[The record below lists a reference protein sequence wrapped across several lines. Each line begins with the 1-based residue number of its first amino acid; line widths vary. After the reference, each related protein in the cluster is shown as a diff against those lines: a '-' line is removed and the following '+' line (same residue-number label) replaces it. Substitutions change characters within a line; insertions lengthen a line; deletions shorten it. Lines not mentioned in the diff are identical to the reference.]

1 MKRIAFIVA
10 SLLICTISFAQTQA
24 SQEEIALAQRI
35 YQAQE
40 QGDEAAFQ
48 AAQKDYADY
57 LLSKKD
63 WGKYYNLWVNQVVF
77 HVNNKH
83 FYQAFTEIQKMTDD
97 IKERKQTKYLYVA
110 YQALGLY
117 YVNRGNYEQ
126 GEAYFKKALEQVDTV
141 SNQLAAANLYIS
153 LAQAQSYTNPAQA
166 MKQLDR
172 LPSLEGN
179 PTTESGVLAYRCI
192 IAFEMNDLKA
202 FKKYYAKYDS
212 IRQNFPEPFNEI
224 NYENVMVYHHMVEG
238 HTDQALAWC
247 DSLDSDIEAAELRTK
262 VYEHARLWEK
272 AYYEIERKDS
282 LNRRVENEVL
292 ADNIASLSQ
301 TIDSLEE
308 KERKAKNI
316 RQQLIFVGVLAVF
329 IISLLI
335 GILLYRRRNHRLLKH
350 QYAMVKEA
358 QEQTANVLSIRKAFV
373 KSMWG
378 RLKSPVQ
385 LLINYARVFNN
396 PDFRL
401 KLEERPKA
409 YHDIVESAKQISSL
423 IEPVIESMTHENT
436 AISEQ
441 QKNVCQDA
449 LRSPLSSLIGMAE
462 ILAEDKDHH
471 IPEDEYLK
479 MREVVSNNAYMVSV
493 STQELLYFSITADGQ
508 KVEKKDYIGLNEGAR
523 TVLHS
528 YDFRNR
534 KLGFKFTSD
543 VGDDVHIHTYSEHLN
558 LLLTCLLR
566 NSDRF
571 AAYGKVEVCC
581 QAADDGT
588 YSISVS
594 NEGDKIPE
602 GCDEEQIFMP
612 FIRVSPS
619 SHGLGIRL
627 ALARQLAL
635 SMDYELHI
643 DMTYENGVRMILS
656 GMK

>member
-1 MKRIAFIVA
+1 MKRITFIVA
-10 SLLICTISFAQTQA
+10 SLLICTILFAQTQA
-24 SQEEIALAQRI
+24 SQEEIAFAQRI
-35 YQAQE
+35 YKAQE
-40 QGDEAAFQ
+40 QGDETAFQ

-57 LLSKKD
+57 LLSKKN

-97 IKERKQTKYLYVA
+97 IEERKQTKYLYVA

-126 GEAYFKKALEQVDTV
+126 GETYFKKALELVDTV
-141 SNQLAAANLYIS
+141 SNQLAAANLHIS
-153 LAQAQSYTNPAQA
+153 LAQAQSYTNPAEA

-202 FKKYYAKYDS
+202 FKKYYAMYDS

-247 DSLDSDIEAAELRTK
+247 DSLDSDIEAAELRAK

-272 AYYEIERKDS
+272 AFYEIERKDS

-292 ADNIASLSQ
+292 ADNLASLSQ

-308 KERKAKNI
+308 KERKAKII
-316 RQQLIFVGVLAVF
+316 RQQLIFVGVLATF

-335 GILLYRRRNHRLLKH
+335 GILLYRRRNHRLLKQ

-373 KSMWG
+373 KSMWE

-385 LLINYARVFNN
+385 LLMNYANVFNN

-409 YHDIVESAKQISSL
+409 YHDIVDSAKQIGSL
-423 IEPVIESMTHENT
+423 IEPVIESMAHDNT

-462 ILAEDKDHH
+462 IIAEDKDHH

-479 MREVVSNNAYMVSV
+479 MREVVSNNAYMVAI

-508 KVEKKDYIGLNEGAR
+508 KVEKKDYVGLNE
-523 TVLHS
+523 TVQSILNS
-528 YDFRNR
+528 YDWRNR
-534 KLGFKFTSD
+534 ELEYMFTSD
-543 VGDDVHIHTYSEHLN
+543 VDDDVHIHTYSERLQR
-558 LLLTCLLR
+558 LLICLLR
-566 NSDRF
+566 NSDQF
-571 AAYGKVEVCC
+571 AAYGKVEVSCH
-581 QAADDGT
+581 AADDGT

-594 NEGDKIPE
+594 NEGDKIPD
-602 GCDEEQIFMP
+602 GCGEEQIFMP
-612 FIRVSPS
+612 FIRVTPS
-619 SHGLGIRL
+619 SHGLSIRL

-635 SMDYELHI
+635 SMDYKLHI
-643 DMTYENGVRMILS
+643 DMTYEKGVRIVLS
-656 GMK
+656 LF

>member
-1 MKRIAFIVA
+1 MKRITFIVA
-10 SLLICTISFAQTQA
+10 SLLICTILFAQTQA
-24 SQEEIALAQRI
+24 SQEEIAFAQRI
-35 YQAQE
+35 YKAQE
-40 QGDEAAFQ
+40 QGDETAFQ

-57 LLSKKD
+57 LLSKKN

-97 IKERKQTKYLYVA
+97 IEERKQTKYLYVA

-126 GEAYFKKALEQVDTV
+126 GETYFKKALELVDTV
-141 SNQLAAANLYIS
+141 SNQLAAANLHIS
-153 LAQAQSYTNPAQA
+153 LAQAQSYTNPAEA

-202 FKKYYAKYDS
+202 FKKYYAKY
-212 IRQNFPEPFNEI
+212 
-224 NYENVMVYHHMVEG
+224 
-238 HTDQALAWC
+238 WC
-247 DSLDSDIEAAELRTK
+247 DSLDSDIEAAELRAK

-272 AYYEIERKDS
+272 AFYEIERKDS
-282 LNRRVENEVL
+282 LNRRMENEVL
-292 ADNIASLSQ
+292 ADNLASLSQ

-308 KERKAKNI
+308 KERKAKII
-316 RQQLIFVGVLAVF
+316 RQQLIIVGVLATF

-335 GILLYRRRNHRLLKH
+335 GMLLYRRRNHRLLKQ

-373 KSMWG
+373 KSMWE

-385 LLINYARVFNN
+385 LLMNYANVFNN

-401 KLEERPKA
+401 KLEERSKA
-409 YHDIVESAKQISSL
+409 YHDIVDSAKQISSL
-423 IEPVIESMTHENT
+423 IEPVIESMAHDNT

-462 ILAEDKDHH
+462 IIAEDKDHH

-479 MREVVSNNAYMVSV
+479 MREVVSNNAYMVAI
-493 STQELLYFSITADGQ
+493 STQELLYF
-508 KVEKKDYIGLNEGAR
+508 R
-523 TVLHS
+523 TVKRL
-528 YDFRNR
+528 R
-534 KLGFKFTSD
+534 KKT
-543 VGDDVHIHTYSEHLN
+543 T
-558 LLLTCLLR
+558 
-566 NSDRF
+566 
-571 AAYGKVEVCC
+571 
-581 QAADDGT
+581 
-588 YSISVS
+588 
-594 NEGDKIPE
+594 
-602 GCDEEQIFMP
+602 
-612 FIRVSPS
+612 
-619 SHGLGIRL
+619 
-627 ALARQLAL
+627 
-635 SMDYELHI
+635 
-643 DMTYENGVRMILS
+643 
-656 GMK
+656 